1 MTNVVLPH
9 LNMRNRVDW
18 AVKEVSLLTHSYPI
32 SKLCNDD
39 LSLSASCIYFFS
51 LLQYLWAESGEEL
64 PDALLRP
71 PLPGSPPLQGRRE
84 TGLSWPPEPIV
95 IKPFHPKEGA

>member
-1 MTNVVLPH
+1 MAKVVLQH
-9 LNMRNRVDW
+9 LNMRNIEWTGWRR
-18 AVKEVSLLTHSYPI
+18 KGHSPI

-39 LSLSASCIYFFS
+39 LSLSVSRIYFS
-51 LLQYLWAESGEEL
+51 LRQYLWAESGEEL
-64 PDALLRP
+64 PGALLRP
-71 PLPGSPPLQGRRE
+71 PLPGSPPHLGRRE